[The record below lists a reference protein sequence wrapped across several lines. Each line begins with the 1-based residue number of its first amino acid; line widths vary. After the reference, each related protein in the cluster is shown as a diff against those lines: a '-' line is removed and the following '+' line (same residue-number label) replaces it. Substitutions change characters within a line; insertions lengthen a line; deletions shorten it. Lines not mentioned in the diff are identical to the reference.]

1 MVSYEVSTG
10 VSERERW
17 ERERLL
23 ESLEAYRRGL
33 ADAPVVQKFSM
44 CRAVAPNEDRPLT
57 VVASDES
64 ADRLGDVVRAG
75 GWDLDAYKHNPVFL
89 WAHDYTRTPIG
100 RSSWVGVDGS
110 KLLATVE
117 FAPTAFAQE
126 VELLYRQ
133 RFLRAVSVGFRAR
146 EFSFRKD
153 RDGSVDGVEYT
164 RQELLELSA
173 VPVPANPHALAKA
186 LEGGLETPRL
196 RPLFTFDLPASCIA
210 PEDAQASSASCGGCA
225 ASCPHEACRS
235 CGGTRFSAQPRS
247 PSPSFPRRRES
258 RGAGQRSAHGRCGD
272 GAPPRRS
279 CGGRNLAWSP
289 ASLVP
294 APLALWERETRV
306 SARVRVNNKK
316 RPIAGRERRR
326 AMRIAQVV
334 RVALQAARLV
344 DVLCR
349 VAPDAAEALESGA
362 RLMRESARAAPDGL
376 TRTERDTLAS
386 SARRFGEALAEA
398 IEAAPVNEQEN

>member
-1 MVSYEVSTG
+1 MLNEGFESPS
-10 VSERERW
+10 

-33 ADAPVVQKFSM
+33 ADAPLLRKWSGGATGGPEVVVGDEYLRSQKDADSE
-44 CRAVAPNEDRPLT
+44 APLT
-57 VVASDES
+57 FVISSEEV
-64 ADRLGDVVRAG
+64 DRHGDVVLAQ
-75 GWDLDAYKHNPVFL
+75 GWRLQAYLRNPVFL

-146 EFSFRKD
+146 EFSFRKG

-186 LEGGLETPRL
+186 LEGGLDAPRL

-210 PEDAQASSASCGGCA
+210 PEDAQRVLS
-225 ASCPHEACRS
+225 EL
-235 CGGTRFSAQPRS
+235 
-247 PSPSFPRRRES
+247 RRLR
-258 RGAGQRSAHGRCGD
+258 
-272 GAPPRRS
+272 
-279 CGGRNLAWSP
+279 
-289 ASLVP
+289 SLV
-294 APLALWERETRV
+294 
-306 SARVRVNNKK
+306 SA
-316 RPIAGRERRR
+316 
-326 AMRIAQVV
+326 
-334 RVALQAARLV
+334 
-344 DVLCR
+344 
-349 VAPDAAEALESGA
+349 
-362 RLMRESARAAPDGL
+362 
-376 TRTERDTLAS
+376 
-386 SARRFGEALAEA
+386 
-398 IEAAPVNEQEN
+398 

>member
-1 MVSYEVSTG
+1 MVSYEESVG

-33 ADAPVVQKFSM
+33 ADAPVVQKFSVSH
-44 CRAVAPNEDRPLT
+44 AVAPNEDRPLT

-64 ADRLGDVVRAG
+64 ADRLGDVVRAD

-100 RSSWVGVDGS
+100 RSSWVGLDGA

-146 EFSFRKD
+146 EFSFRKG

-186 LEGGLETPRL
+186 LDGGLDAPRL

-210 PEDAQASSASCGGCA
+210 PEDAQRVLS
-225 ASCPHEACRS
+225 EL
-235 CGGTRFSAQPRS
+235 
-247 PSPSFPRRRES
+247 RRL
-258 RGAGQRSAHGRCGD
+258 RG
-272 GAPPRRS
+272 
-279 CGGRNLAWSP
+279 
-289 ASLVP
+289 LV
-294 APLALWERETRV
+294 
-306 SARVRVNNKK
+306 
-316 RPIAGRERRR
+316 
-326 AMRIAQVV
+326 
-334 RVALQAARLV
+334 
-344 DVLCR
+344 
-349 VAPDAAEALESGA
+349 SG
-362 RLMRESARAAPDGL
+362 
-376 TRTERDTLAS
+376 
-386 SARRFGEALAEA
+386 
-398 IEAAPVNEQEN
+398 

>member
-1 MVSYEVSTG
+1 MVSYEVRAG

-33 ADAPVVQKFSM
+33 ADAPVVQKFSV
-44 CRAVAPNEDRPLT
+44 CHAVAPNEDRPLT

-64 ADRLGDVVRAG
+64 ADRLGDVVRAD

-146 EFSFRKD
+146 AFSFRKG

-186 LEGGLETPRL
+186 LEGGLDAPRL

-210 PEDAQASSASCGGCA
+210 PEDAHRVLS
-225 ASCPHEACRS
+225 EL
-235 CGGTRFSAQPRS
+235 
-247 PSPSFPRRRES
+247 RRLR
-258 RGAGQRSAHGRCGD
+258 
-272 GAPPRRS
+272 
-279 CGGRNLAWSP
+279 
-289 ASLVP
+289 SLV
-294 APLALWERETRV
+294 
-306 SARVRVNNKK
+306 
-316 RPIAGRERRR
+316 
-326 AMRIAQVV
+326 
-334 RVALQAARLV
+334 
-344 DVLCR
+344 
-349 VAPDAAEALESGA
+349 SG
-362 RLMRESARAAPDGL
+362 
-376 TRTERDTLAS
+376 
-386 SARRFGEALAEA
+386 
-398 IEAAPVNEQEN
+398 